1 MNSEA
6 LLMLARGPLFDAALM
21 VFIAGMLL
29 RLAEVLALGRKGDL
43 AEARGSGFWGGVR
56 TVLMRNIP
64 RTGFFRAA
72 PLRTINGYIL
82 HVGLFIVIFLF
93 VPHIAII
100 ENVTGLGWPGL
111 PSGVVDAVAA
121 VTILSLVVALVFRLN
136 HPVLR
141 FLSTFSDYLVWLVTF
156 LPVLTGYLAF
166 NHLLLSYTSMLTLHI
181 LSIEVFMVIAPFTSL
196 THMFG
201 FLSSRWYQGSAAGH
215 RGVAS

>member
-1 MNSEA
+1 MNSET
-6 LLMLARGPLFDAALM
+6 LLMLARGPLFDAALI

-29 RLAEVLALGRKGDL
+29 RLAEVLALGRKADL

-56 TVLMRNIP
+56 TVLTRNIP
-64 RTGFFRAA
+64 KAAFFRAA

-82 HVGLFIVIFLF
+82 HAGLFIVIFLF

-100 ENVTGLGWPGL
+100 ENATGVAWPGL

-121 VTILSLVVALVFRLN
+121 VTILSLVVALIFRLN
-136 HPVLR
+136 HPVVR

-156 LPVLTGYLAF
+156 LPVLSGYLAF
-166 NHLLLSYTSMLTLHI
+166 NHLLLPYTLMLALHI
-181 LSIEVFMVIAPFTSL
+181 LSIELFMVIAPFTSL

-201 FLSSRWYQGSAAGH
+201 FLSSRWYQGSTAGH